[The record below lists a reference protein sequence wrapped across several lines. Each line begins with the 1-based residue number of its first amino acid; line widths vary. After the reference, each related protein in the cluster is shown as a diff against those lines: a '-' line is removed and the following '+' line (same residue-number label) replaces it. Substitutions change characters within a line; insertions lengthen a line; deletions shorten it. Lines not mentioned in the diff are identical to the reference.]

1 MSLND
6 ETTVSCNF
14 EFFEKYLRNAKD
26 MMNNRVCL
34 LIDYENANRNLEKA
48 KTGSKRQ
55 AVSALSGSIF
65 IRFWRVCNT
74 HCVFVWRVYLML
86 PGERVSSEHS
96 DALNSRVL
104 SLRHSIHWI
113 LSKLG
118 FRISLTIQVR
128 SFISFRTVL
137 YRENLY

>member
-55 AVSALSGSIF
+55 AVSAIF
-65 IRFWRVCNT
+65 GLFALIRLLDSLET
-74 HCVFVWRVYLML
+74 LQWRVYRS
-86 PGERVSSEHS
+86 GECII
-96 DALNSRVL
+96 LF
-104 SLRHSIHWI
+104 SL
-113 LSKLG
+113 
-118 FRISLTIQVR
+118 R
-128 SFISFRTVL
+128 SFIFPNSPLRGL
-137 YRENLY
+137 L